1 MTTYQINHCRWLCRF
16 LQKVTLFSLQG
27 NAFTTPTP
35 DGSEISVSSFDH
47 LMQRADSLK
56 KTLMLGKIEGKKEKG
71 ATDDEMAGWMVSPTR
86 RTCSVQFSHLVVSES
101 LRPHEPQHARPP
113 CPSPTP
119 RVHPNPCPTAGGS
132 GRQTSLACCRPQG
145 HKESETS

>member
-35 DGSEISVSSFDH
+35 DGSEISVSSIDH

-71 ATDDEMAGWMVSPTR
+71 ATDDEMAGWYHR
-86 RTCSVQFSHLVVSES
+86 LD
-101 LRPHEPQHARPP
+101 
-113 CPSPTP
+113 
-119 RVHPNPCPTAGGS
+119 
-132 GRQTSLACCRPQG
+132 G
-145 HKESETS
+145 HESE